1 MAFLC
6 ETPDRRVIPNWRS
19 LSDTI
24 SNGELEYPSNEHVVF
39 NLEKYE
45 NDWNQEHSLLYA
57 SELVSAAVANGIEHN
72 STAKEA
78 AEFVL
83 THDAKITDAQKTV
96 ALSLLQDDAAEA
108 VVKCNHEIDELLM
121 NTSEIYAKIGYFK
134 SLIRKYPYSPI
145 NYVEIA
151 RFYAMIGQTKQAIN
165 MMNIALALD
174 SENRFVSRSAA
185 RLFVHVED
193 LDRAHYVLRK
203 NEQVAFDPWL
213 MASEISVNLLRGRS
227 SSLIKKGIALINS
240 GDFSPFSLS
249 ELSSSLGTLELVKGT
264 QKKSKLFFEKSLIS
278 PNDNSLAQAEW
289 AKANKLSLHFDKAVC
304 EKVNMSYEANAL
316 YAYQNDKYEDALKA
330 SIRWL
335 NDMPY
340 SKNPIFVGANI
351 SYTFLK
357 DYKTAAKI
365 LKRGLEAN
373 PNEPAFM
380 NNLAYTYALDGK
392 LVEANEIMNRVNKI
406 SDIDERTK
414 ICLSA
419 TRGLIAYREKRIEEG
434 RTLYLKAIKAAKD
447 IQGDPT
453 YSWNA
458 ILNFVREEILA
469 TNIIPSD
476 IDAVLTQI
484 HEAPKD
490 KGVKMLKQDI
500 QKIVAKRRIALSMAK
515 KDK

>member
-19 LSDTI
+19 LRDTV
-24 SNGELEYPSNEHVVF
+24 SNGELEYPSNEHIAF
-39 NLEKYE
+39 NLEEYE
-45 NDWNQEHSLLYA
+45 HDWSREHSLLYA
-57 SELVSAAVANGIEHN
+57 SELVSAAVANGIRHN
-72 STAKEA
+72 SVAKDA

-83 THDAKITDAQKTV
+83 NQDGKTTESQRTV
-96 ALSLLQDDAAEA
+96 ALSLLAEDNDRA
-108 VVKCNHEIDELLM
+108 FPKCNHEIDELLM
-121 NTSEIYAKIGYFK
+121 NTGEIYAKIGYLK
-134 SLIRKYPYSPI
+134 SIIRKYPFSPI

-151 RFYAMIGQTKQAIN
+151 RFYTMIGQTNQAIK
-165 MMNIALALD
+165 MMNIALGLD
-174 SENRFVSRSAA
+174 SENRFISRSAA

-193 LDRAHYVLRK
+193 LDLAHYVLRK
-203 NEQVAFDPWL
+203 NKQVAFDPWL
-213 MASEISVNLLRGRS
+213 MASEISVNLLRERS
-227 SSLIKKGIALINS
+227 SSLIKKGVALINS

-249 ELSSSLGTLELVKGT
+249 ELSSSLGTLEFVKGT
-264 QKKSKLFFEKSLIS
+264 QKRSKLFFEKSLIS

-289 AKANKLSLHFDKAVC
+289 AKANKLSLHFDKTVC
-304 EKVNMSYEANAL
+304 DKVNMSYEANAL
-316 YAYQNDKYEDALKA
+316 YAYQKDKYEDALKA

-392 LVEANEIMNRVNKI
+392 LVEANEIIQKANKV
-406 SDIDERTK
+406 SDIDERTQ

-434 RTLYLKAIKAAKD
+434 RALYMEAIKAAKD
-447 IQGDPT
+447 IPGDPT
-453 YSWNA
+453 YNWNA
-458 ILNFVREEILA
+458 ILNFIREEILA
-469 TNIIPSD
+469 TNLIPSD
-476 IDAVLTQI
+476 VDEVLNQI

-500 QKIVAKRRIALSMAK
+500 QQLISKR
-515 KDK
+515 

>member
-19 LSDTI
+19 LRDTV
-24 SNGELEYPSNEHVVF
+24 SNGELEYPSNEHIAF
-39 NLEKYE
+39 NLEEYE
-45 NDWNQEHSLLYA
+45 HDWSREHSLLYA
-57 SELVSAAVANGIEHN
+57 SELVSAAVANGIRHN
-72 STAKEA
+72 SVAKDA

-83 THDAKITDAQKTV
+83 NQDGKTTESQRTV
-96 ALSLLQDDAAEA
+96 ALSLLAEDNDRA
-108 VVKCNHEIDELLM
+108 FPKCNHEIDELLM
-121 NTSEIYAKIGYFK
+121 NTGEIYAKIGYLK
-134 SLIRKYPYSPI
+134 SIIRKYPFSPI
-145 NYVEIA
+145 NYVEVA
-151 RFYAMIGQTKQAIN
+151 RFYTMIGQTNQAIK
-165 MMNIALALD
+165 MMNIALGLD
-174 SENRFVSRSAA
+174 SENRFISRSAA

-193 LDRAHYVLRK
+193 LDLAHYVLRK
-203 NEQVAFDPWL
+203 NKQVAFDPWL
-213 MASEISVNLLRGRS
+213 MASEISVNLLRERS
-227 SSLIKKGIALINS
+227 SSLIKKGVALINS

-249 ELSSSLGTLELVKGT
+249 ELSSSLGTLEFVKGT
-264 QKKSKLFFEKSLIS
+264 QKRSKLFFEKSLIS

-289 AKANKLSLHFDKAVC
+289 AKANKLSLHFDKTVC
-304 EKVNMSYEANAL
+304 DKVNMSYEANAL
-316 YAYQNDKYEDALKA
+316 YAFQKDKYEDALKA

-392 LVEANEIMNRVNKI
+392 LVEANEIIQKANKI
-406 SDIDERTK
+406 SDIDERTQ

-434 RTLYLKAIKAAKD
+434 RALYMEAIKAAKD
-447 IQGDPT
+447 IPGDPT
-453 YSWNA
+453 YNWNA
-458 ILNFVREEILA
+458 ILNFIREEILA
-469 TNIIPSD
+469 TNLIPSD
-476 IDAVLTQI
+476 VDEVLNQI

-500 QKIVAKRRIALSMAK
+500 QQLISKR
-515 KDK
+515 

>member
-19 LSDTI
+19 LRDTV
-24 SNGELEYPSNEHVVF
+24 SNGELEYPSNEHIAF
-39 NLEKYE
+39 NLEEYE
-45 NDWNQEHSLLYA
+45 HDWSREHSLLYA
-57 SELVSAAVANGIEHN
+57 SELVSAAVANGIIHN
-72 STAKEA
+72 SVAKDA

-83 THDAKITDAQKTV
+83 NQDGKTTESQRTV
-96 ALSLLQDDAAEA
+96 ALSLLAEDNDRA
-108 VVKCNHEIDELLM
+108 FPKCNHEIDELLM
-121 NTSEIYAKIGYFK
+121 NTGEIYAKIGYLK
-134 SLIRKYPYSPI
+134 SIIRKYPFSPI
-145 NYVEIA
+145 NYVEVA
-151 RFYAMIGQTKQAIN
+151 RFYTMIGQTNQAIK
-165 MMNIALALD
+165 MMNIALGLD
-174 SENRFVSRSAA
+174 SDNRFISRSAA

-193 LDRAHYVLRK
+193 LDLAHYVLRK
-203 NEQVAFDPWL
+203 NKQVAFDPWL
-213 MASEISVNLLRGRS
+213 MASEISVNLMRERS
-227 SSLIKKGIALINS
+227 SSLIKKGVALINS

-249 ELSSSLGTLELVKGT
+249 ELSSSLGTLEFVKGT
-264 QKKSKLFFEKSLIS
+264 QKRSKLFFEKSLIS

-289 AKANKLSLHFDKAVC
+289 AKANKLSLHFDKTVC
-304 EKVNMSYEANAL
+304 DKVNMSYEANAL
-316 YAYQNDKYEDALKA
+316 YAYQKDKYEDALKA

-373 PNEPAFM
+373 PNEPAFI

-392 LVEANEIMNRVNKI
+392 LVEANEIIQKANKV
-406 SDIDERTK
+406 SDIDERTQ

-434 RTLYLKAIKAAKD
+434 RALYMEAIKAAKD
-447 IQGDPT
+447 IPGDPT
-453 YSWNA
+453 YNWNA
-458 ILNFVREEILA
+458 ILNFIREEILA
-469 TNIIPSD
+469 TNLIPSD
-476 IDAVLTQI
+476 VDEVLNQI

-490 KGVKMLKQDI
+490 KGIKMLKQDI
-500 QKIVAKRRIALSMAK
+500 QQLISKR
-515 KDK
+515 

>member
-19 LSDTI
+19 LRDTV
-24 SNGELEYPSNEHVVF
+24 SNGELEYPSNEHIAF
-39 NLEKYE
+39 NLEEYE
-45 NDWNQEHSLLYA
+45 HDWSREHSLLYA
-57 SELVSAAVANGIEHN
+57 SELVSAAVANGIRHN
-72 STAKEA
+72 SVAKDA

-83 THDAKITDAQKTV
+83 NQNGKTTESQRTV
-96 ALSLLQDDAAEA
+96 ALSLLAEDNDRA
-108 VVKCNHEIDELLM
+108 FPKCNHEIDELLM
-121 NTSEIYAKIGYFK
+121 NTGEIYAKIGYLK
-134 SLIRKYPYSPI
+134 SIIRKYPFSPI
-145 NYVEIA
+145 NYVEVA
-151 RFYAMIGQTKQAIN
+151 RFYTMIGQTNQAIK
-165 MMNIALALD
+165 MMNIALGLD
-174 SENRFVSRSAA
+174 SENRFISRSAA

-193 LDRAHYVLRK
+193 LDLAHYVLRK
-203 NEQVAFDPWL
+203 NKQVAFDPWL
-213 MASEISVNLLRGRS
+213 MASEISVNLLRERS
-227 SSLIKKGIALINS
+227 SSLIKKGVALINS

-249 ELSSSLGTLELVKGT
+249 ELSSSLGTLEFVKGT
-264 QKKSKLFFEKSLIS
+264 QKRSKLFFEKSLIS

-289 AKANKLSLHFDKAVC
+289 AKANKLSLHFDKTVC
-304 EKVNMSYEANAL
+304 DKVNMSYEANAL
-316 YAYQNDKYEDALKA
+316 YAYQKDKYEDALKA

-392 LVEANEIMNRVNKI
+392 LVEANEIIQKANKV
-406 SDIDERTK
+406 SDIDERTQ

-434 RTLYLKAIKAAKD
+434 RALYMEAIKAAKD
-447 IQGDPT
+447 IPGDPT
-453 YSWNA
+453 YNWNA
-458 ILNFVREEILA
+458 ILNFIREEILA
-469 TNIIPSD
+469 TNLIPSD
-476 IDAVLTQI
+476 VDEVLNQI

-500 QKIVAKRRIALSMAK
+500 QQLISKR
-515 KDK
+515 

>member
-19 LSDTI
+19 LRDTV
-24 SNGELEYPSNEHVVF
+24 SNGELEYPSNEHIAF
-39 NLEKYE
+39 NLEEYE
-45 NDWNQEHSLLYA
+45 NDWNREHSLLYA
-57 SELVSAAVANGIEHN
+57 SELVSAAVANGVRHN
-72 STAKEA
+72 SVAKSA

-83 THDAKITDAQKTV
+83 NQDGKTTESQRTV
-96 ALSLLQDDAAEA
+96 ALSLLAEDNA
-108 VVKCNHEIDELLM
+108 IAFPQCNHEIDELLM
-121 NTSEIYAKIGYFK
+121 NTGEIYAKIGYLK
-134 SLIRKYPYSPI
+134 SIIRKYPFSPI
-145 NYVEIA
+145 NYVEVA
-151 RFYAMIGQTKQAIN
+151 RFYTMIGQTNQAIK
-165 MMNIALALD
+165 MMNIALDLD
-174 SENRFVSRSAA
+174 SENRFISRSAA

-203 NEQVAFDPWL
+203 NKQVAFDPWL
-213 MASEISVNLLRGRS
+213 MASEISVNLLRERN
-227 SSLIKKGIALINS
+227 SSLVKKSVALINS

-249 ELSSSLGTLELVKGT
+249 ELSSSLGTLEFVKGT

-289 AKANKLSLHFDKAVC
+289 AKANKLSLHFDKTVC

-316 YAYQNDKYEDALKA
+316 YAYQKDKYEDALKA

-392 LVEANEIMNRVNKI
+392 LVEANEIIQKANKV
-406 SDIDERTK
+406 SDIDERTQ

-434 RTLYLKAIKAAKD
+434 RALYMEAIKAAKD
-447 IQGDPT
+447 IPGDPT
-453 YSWNA
+453 YNWNA
-458 ILNFVREEILA
+458 ILNFIREEILA
-469 TNIIPSD
+469 TNLIPSD
-476 IDAVLTQI
+476 VDEVLNQI

-500 QKIVAKRRIALSMAK
+500 RQLISKRRVAPFELL
-515 KDK
+515 

>member
-19 LSDTI
+19 LRDTV
-24 SNGELEYPSNEHVVF
+24 SNGELEYPSNEHIAF
-39 NLEKYE
+39 NLEEYE
-45 NDWNQEHSLLYA
+45 HDWSREHSLLYA
-57 SELVSAAVANGIEHN
+57 SELVSAAVANGIRHN
-72 STAKEA
+72 SVAKDA

-83 THDAKITDAQKTV
+83 NQDGKTTESQRTV
-96 ALSLLQDDAAEA
+96 ALSLLAEDNDRA
-108 VVKCNHEIDELLM
+108 FPKCNHEIDELLM
-121 NTSEIYAKIGYFK
+121 NTGEIYAKIGYLK
-134 SLIRKYPYSPI
+134 SIIRKYPFSPI
-145 NYVEIA
+145 NYVEVA
-151 RFYAMIGQTKQAIN
+151 RFYTMIGQTNQAIK
-165 MMNIALALD
+165 MMNIALGLD
-174 SENRFVSRSAA
+174 PENRFISRSAA

-193 LDRAHYVLRK
+193 LDLAHYVLRK
-203 NEQVAFDPWL
+203 NKQVAFDPWL
-213 MASEISVNLLRGRS
+213 MASEISVNLLRERS
-227 SSLIKKGIALINS
+227 SSLIKKGVALINS

-249 ELSSSLGTLELVKGT
+249 ELSSSLGTLEFVKGT
-264 QKKSKLFFEKSLIS
+264 QKRSKLFFEKSLIS

-289 AKANKLSLHFDKAVC
+289 AKANKLSLHFDKTVC
-304 EKVNMSYEANAL
+304 DKVNMSYEANAL
-316 YAYQNDKYEDALKA
+316 YAYQKDKYEDALKA

-392 LVEANEIMNRVNKI
+392 LVEANEIIQKANKV
-406 SDIDERTK
+406 SDIDERTQ

-434 RTLYLKAIKAAKD
+434 RALYMEAIKAAKD
-447 IQGDPT
+447 IPGDPT
-453 YSWNA
+453 YNWNA
-458 ILNFVREEILA
+458 ILNFIREEILA
-469 TNIIPSD
+469 TNLIPSD
-476 IDAVLTQI
+476 VDEVLNQI

-500 QKIVAKRRIALSMAK
+500 QQLISKR
-515 KDK
+515 

>member
-19 LSDTI
+19 LRDTV
-24 SNGELEYPSNEHVVF
+24 SNGELEYPSNEHIAF
-39 NLEKYE
+39 NLEEYE
-45 NDWNQEHSLLYA
+45 HDWSREHSLLYA
-57 SELVSAAVANGIEHN
+57 SELVSAAVANGIRHN
-72 STAKEA
+72 SVAKDA

-83 THDAKITDAQKTV
+83 NQDGKTTESQRTV
-96 ALSLLQDDAAEA
+96 ALSLLAEDNDRA
-108 VVKCNHEIDELLM
+108 FPKCNHEIDELLM
-121 NTSEIYAKIGYFK
+121 NTGEIYAKIGYLK
-134 SLIRKYPYSPI
+134 SIIRKYPFSPI
-145 NYVEIA
+145 NYVEVA
-151 RFYAMIGQTKQAIN
+151 RFYTMIGQTNQAIK
-165 MMNIALALD
+165 MMNIALGLD
-174 SENRFVSRSAA
+174 PENRFISRSAA

-193 LDRAHYVLRK
+193 LDLAHYVLRK
-203 NEQVAFDPWL
+203 NKQVAFDPWL
-213 MASEISVNLLRGRS
+213 MASEISVNLLRERS
-227 SSLIKKGIALINS
+227 SSLIKKGVALINS

-249 ELSSSLGTLELVKGT
+249 ELSSSLGTLEFVKGT
-264 QKKSKLFFEKSLIS
+264 QKRSKLFFEKSLIS

-289 AKANKLSLHFDKAVC
+289 AKANKLSLHFDKTVC
-304 EKVNMSYEANAL
+304 DKVNMSYEANAL
-316 YAYQNDKYEDALKA
+316 YAYQKDKYEDAVKA

-373 PNEPAFM
+373 PNEPAFI

-392 LVEANEIMNRVNKI
+392 LVEANEIIQKANKV
-406 SDIDERTK
+406 SDIDERTQ

-434 RTLYLKAIKAAKD
+434 RALYMEAIKAAKD
-447 IQGDPT
+447 IPGDPT
-453 YSWNA
+453 YNWNA
-458 ILNFVREEILA
+458 ILNFIREEILA
-469 TNIIPSD
+469 TNLIPSD
-476 IDAVLTQI
+476 VDEVLNQI

-500 QKIVAKRRIALSMAK
+500 QQLISKR
-515 KDK
+515 

>member
-19 LSDTI
+19 LRDTV
-24 SNGELEYPSNEHVVF
+24 SNGELEYPSNEHIAF
-39 NLEKYE
+39 NLEEYE
-45 NDWNQEHSLLYA
+45 HDWSREHSLLYA
-57 SELVSAAVANGIEHN
+57 SELVSAAVANGIRHN
-72 STAKEA
+72 SVAKDA

-83 THDAKITDAQKTV
+83 NQDGKTTESQRTV
-96 ALSLLQDDAAEA
+96 ALSLLAEDNDRA
-108 VVKCNHEIDELLM
+108 FPKCNHEIDELLM
-121 NTSEIYAKIGYFK
+121 NTGEIYAKIGYLK
-134 SLIRKYPYSPI
+134 SIIRKYPFSPI
-145 NYVEIA
+145 NYVEVA
-151 RFYAMIGQTKQAIN
+151 RFYTMIGQTNQAIK
-165 MMNIALALD
+165 MMNIALGLD
-174 SENRFVSRSAA
+174 PENRFISRSAA

-193 LDRAHYVLRK
+193 LDLAHYVLRK
-203 NEQVAFDPWL
+203 NKQVAFDPWL
-213 MASEISVNLLRGRS
+213 MASEISVNLLRERS
-227 SSLIKKGIALINS
+227 SSLIKKGVALINS

-249 ELSSSLGTLELVKGT
+249 ELSSSLGTLEFVKGT
-264 QKKSKLFFEKSLIS
+264 QKRSKLFFEKSLIS

-289 AKANKLSLHFDKAVC
+289 AKANKLSLHFDKTVC
-304 EKVNMSYEANAL
+304 DKVNMSYEANAL
-316 YAYQNDKYEDALKA
+316 YAYQKDKYEDALKA

-392 LVEANEIMNRVNKI
+392 LVEANEIIQKANKV
-406 SDIDERTK
+406 SDIDERTQ

-434 RTLYLKAIKAAKD
+434 RALYMEAIKAAKD
-447 IQGDPT
+447 IPGDPT
-453 YSWNA
+453 YNWNA
-458 ILNFVREEILA
+458 ILNFIREEILA
-469 TNIIPSD
+469 TNLIPSD
-476 IDAVLTQI
+476 VEEVLNQI

-500 QKIVAKRRIALSMAK
+500 QQLISKR
-515 KDK
+515 

>member
-19 LSDTI
+19 LRDTV
-24 SNGELEYPSNEHVVF
+24 SNGELEYPSNEHIAF
-39 NLEKYE
+39 NLEEYE
-45 NDWNQEHSLLYA
+45 HDWSREHSLLYA
-57 SELVSAAVANGIEHN
+57 SELVSAAVANGIRHN
-72 STAKEA
+72 SVAKDA

-83 THDAKITDAQKTV
+83 NQDGKTTESQRTV
-96 ALSLLQDDAAEA
+96 ALSLLAEDNDRA
-108 VVKCNHEIDELLM
+108 FPKCNHEIDELLM
-121 NTSEIYAKIGYFK
+121 NTGEIYAKIGYLK
-134 SLIRKYPYSPI
+134 SIIRKYPLSPI
-145 NYVEIA
+145 NYVEVA
-151 RFYAMIGQTKQAIN
+151 RFYTMIGQTNQAIK
-165 MMNIALALD
+165 MMNIALGLD
-174 SENRFVSRSAA
+174 PENRFISRSAA

-193 LDRAHYVLRK
+193 LDLAHYVLRK
-203 NEQVAFDPWL
+203 NKQVAFDPWL
-213 MASEISVNLLRGRS
+213 MASEISVNLLRERS
-227 SSLIKKGIALINS
+227 SSLIKKGVALINS

-249 ELSSSLGTLELVKGT
+249 ELSSSLGTLEFVKGT
-264 QKKSKLFFEKSLIS
+264 QKRSKLFFEKSLIS

-289 AKANKLSLHFDKAVC
+289 AKANKLSLHFDKTVC
-304 EKVNMSYEANAL
+304 DKVNMSYEANAL
-316 YAYQNDKYEDALKA
+316 YAYQKDKYEDALKA

-373 PNEPAFM
+373 PNEPAFI

-392 LVEANEIMNRVNKI
+392 LVEANEIIQKANKV
-406 SDIDERTK
+406 SDIDERTQ

-434 RTLYLKAIKAAKD
+434 RALYMEAIKAAKD
-447 IQGDPT
+447 IPGDPT
-453 YSWNA
+453 YNWNA
-458 ILNFVREEILA
+458 ILNFIREEILA
-469 TNIIPSD
+469 TNLIPSD
-476 IDAVLTQI
+476 VDEVLNQI

-500 QKIVAKRRIALSMAK
+500 QQLISKR
-515 KDK
+515 

>member
-19 LSDTI
+19 LRDTV
-24 SNGELEYPSNEHVVF
+24 SNGELEYPSNEHIAF
-39 NLEKYE
+39 NLEEYE
-45 NDWNQEHSLLYA
+45 HDWSREHSLLYA
-57 SELVSAAVANGIEHN
+57 SELVSAAVANGIRHN
-72 STAKEA
+72 SVAKDA

-83 THDAKITDAQKTV
+83 NQDGKTTESQRTV
-96 ALSLLQDDAAEA
+96 ALSLLSEDNDRAFP
-108 VVKCNHEIDELLM
+108 KCNHEIDELLM
-121 NTSEIYAKIGYFK
+121 NTGEIYAKIGYLK
-134 SLIRKYPYSPI
+134 SIIRKYPFSPI

-151 RFYAMIGQTKQAIN
+151 RFYTMIGQTNQAIK
-165 MMNIALALD
+165 MMNIALGLD
-174 SENRFVSRSAA
+174 SENRFISRSAA

-193 LDRAHYVLRK
+193 LDLAHYVLRK
-203 NEQVAFDPWL
+203 NKQVAFDPWL
-213 MASEISVNLLRGRS
+213 MASEISVNLLRERS
-227 SSLIKKGIALINS
+227 SSLIKKGVALINS

-249 ELSSSLGTLELVKGT
+249 ELSSSLGTLEFVKGT
-264 QKKSKLFFEKSLIS
+264 QKRSKLFFEKSLIS

-289 AKANKLSLHFDKAVC
+289 AKANKLSLHFDKSVC
-304 EKVNMSYEANAL
+304 DKVNMSYEANAL
-316 YAYQNDKYEDALKA
+316 YAYQKDKYEDALKA

-392 LVEANEIMNRVNKI
+392 LVEANEIIQKANKV
-406 SDIDERTK
+406 SDIDERTQ

-434 RTLYLKAIKAAKD
+434 RALYMEAIKAAKD
-447 IQGDPT
+447 IPGDPT
-453 YSWNA
+453 YNWNA
-458 ILNFVREEILA
+458 ILNFIREEILA
-469 TNIIPSD
+469 TNLIPSD
-476 IDAVLTQI
+476 VDEVLNQI

-500 QKIVAKRRIALSMAK
+500 QQLISKR
-515 KDK
+515 

>member
-19 LSDTI
+19 LRDTV
-24 SNGELEYPSNEHVVF
+24 SNGELEYPSNEHIAF
-39 NLEKYE
+39 NLEEYE
-45 NDWNQEHSLLYA
+45 HDWSREHSLLYA
-57 SELVSAAVANGIEHN
+57 SELVSAAVANGIRHN
-72 STAKEA
+72 SVAKDA

-83 THDAKITDAQKTV
+83 NQDGKTTESQRTV
-96 ALSLLQDDAAEA
+96 ALSLLAEDNDRA
-108 VVKCNHEIDELLM
+108 FPKCNHEIDELLM
-121 NTSEIYAKIGYFK
+121 NTGEIYAKIGYLK
-134 SLIRKYPYSPI
+134 SIIRKYPFSPI
-145 NYVEIA
+145 NYVEVA
-151 RFYAMIGQTKQAIN
+151 RFYTMIGQTNQAIK
-165 MMNIALALD
+165 MMNIALGLD
-174 SENRFVSRSAA
+174 SENRFISRSAA

-193 LDRAHYVLRK
+193 LDLAHYVLRK
-203 NEQVAFDPWL
+203 NKQVAFDPWL
-213 MASEISVNLLRGRS
+213 MASEISVNLLRERS
-227 SSLIKKGIALINS
+227 SSLIKKGVALINS

-249 ELSSSLGTLELVKGT
+249 ELSSSLGTLEFVKGT
-264 QKKSKLFFEKSLIS
+264 QKRSKLFFEKSLIS

-289 AKANKLSLHFDKAVC
+289 AKANKLSLHFDKTVC

-316 YAYQNDKYEDALKA
+316 YAYQKDKYEDALKA

-392 LVEANEIMNRVNKI
+392 LVEANEIIQKANKVA
-406 SDIDERTK
+406 DIDERTQ

-434 RTLYLKAIKAAKD
+434 RALYMEAIKAAKD
-447 IQGDPT
+447 IPGDPT
-453 YSWNA
+453 YNWNA
-458 ILNFVREEILA
+458 ILNFIREEILA
-469 TNIIPSD
+469 TNLIPSD
-476 IDAVLTQI
+476 VDEVLNQI

-500 QKIVAKRRIALSMAK
+500 RQLISKRRV
-515 KDK
+515 

>member
-19 LSDTI
+19 LRDTV
-24 SNGELEYPSNEHVVF
+24 SNGELEYPSNEHIAF
-39 NLEKYE
+39 NLEEYE
-45 NDWNQEHSLLYA
+45 HDWSREHSLLYA
-57 SELVSAAVANGIEHN
+57 SELVSAAVANGIRHN
-72 STAKEA
+72 SVAKDA

-83 THDAKITDAQKTV
+83 NQDGKTTESQRTV
-96 ALSLLQDDAAEA
+96 ALSLLAEDNDRA
-108 VVKCNHEIDELLM
+108 FPKCNHEIDELLM
-121 NTSEIYAKIGYFK
+121 NTGEIYAKIGYLK
-134 SLIRKYPYSPI
+134 SIIRKYPFSPI
-145 NYVEIA
+145 NYVEVA
-151 RFYAMIGQTKQAIN
+151 RFYTMIGQTNQAIK
-165 MMNIALALD
+165 MMNIALGLD
-174 SENRFVSRSAA
+174 PENRFISRSAA

-193 LDRAHYVLRK
+193 LDLAHYVLRK
-203 NEQVAFDPWL
+203 NKQVAFDPWL
-213 MASEISVNLLRGRS
+213 MASEISVNLLRERS
-227 SSLIKKGIALINS
+227 SSLIKKGVALINS

-249 ELSSSLGTLELVKGT
+249 ELSSSLGTLEFVKGT
-264 QKKSKLFFEKSLIS
+264 QKRSKLFFEKSLIS

-289 AKANKLSLHFDKAVC
+289 AKANKLSLHFDKTVC
-304 EKVNMSYEANAL
+304 DKVNMSYEANAL
-316 YAYQNDKYEDALKA
+316 YAYQKDKYEDALKA

-373 PNEPAFM
+373 PNEPAFI

-392 LVEANEIMNRVNKI
+392 LVEANEIIQKANKV
-406 SDIDERTK
+406 SDIDERTQ

-434 RTLYLKAIKAAKD
+434 RALYMEAIKAAKD
-447 IQGDPT
+447 IPGDPT
-453 YSWNA
+453 YNWNA
-458 ILNFVREEILA
+458 ILNFIREEILA
-469 TNIIPSD
+469 TNLIPSD
-476 IDAVLTQI
+476 VDEVLNQI

-490 KGVKMLKQDI
+490 KGVKMLKQNI
-500 QKIVAKRRIALSMAK
+500 QQLISKR
-515 KDK
+515 

>member
-19 LSDTI
+19 LRDTV
-24 SNGELEYPSNEHVVF
+24 SNGELEYPSNEHIAF
-39 NLEKYE
+39 NLEEYE
-45 NDWNQEHSLLYA
+45 HDWSREHSLLYA
-57 SELVSAAVANGIEHN
+57 SELVSAAVANGIRHN
-72 STAKEA
+72 SVAKDA

-83 THDAKITDAQKTV
+83 NQDGKTTESQRTV
-96 ALSLLQDDAAEA
+96 ALSLLAEDNDRA
-108 VVKCNHEIDELLM
+108 FPKSNHEIDELLM
-121 NTSEIYAKIGYFK
+121 NTGEIYAKIGYLK
-134 SLIRKYPYSPI
+134 SIIRKYPFSPI
-145 NYVEIA
+145 NYVEVA
-151 RFYAMIGQTKQAIN
+151 RFYTMIGQTNQAIK
-165 MMNIALALD
+165 MMNIALGLD
-174 SENRFVSRSAA
+174 PENRFISRSAA

-193 LDRAHYVLRK
+193 LDLAHYVLRK
-203 NEQVAFDPWL
+203 NKQVAFDPWL
-213 MASEISVNLLRGRS
+213 MASEISVNLLRERS
-227 SSLIKKGIALINS
+227 SSLIKKGVALINS

-249 ELSSSLGTLELVKGT
+249 ELSSSLGTLEFVKGT
-264 QKKSKLFFEKSLIS
+264 QKRSKLFFEKSLIS

-289 AKANKLSLHFDKAVC
+289 AKANKLSLHFDKTVC
-304 EKVNMSYEANAL
+304 DKVNMSYEANAL
-316 YAYQNDKYEDALKA
+316 YAYQKDKYEDALKA

-373 PNEPAFM
+373 PNEPAFI

-392 LVEANEIMNRVNKI
+392 LVEANEIIQKANKV
-406 SDIDERTK
+406 SDIDERTQ

-434 RTLYLKAIKAAKD
+434 RALYMEAIKAAKD
-447 IQGDPT
+447 IPGDPT
-453 YSWNA
+453 YNWNA
-458 ILNFVREEILA
+458 ILNFIREEILA
-469 TNIIPSD
+469 TNLIPSD
-476 IDAVLTQI
+476 VDEVLNQI

-500 QKIVAKRRIALSMAK
+500 QQLISKR
-515 KDK
+515 

>member
-19 LSDTI
+19 LRDTV
-24 SNGELEYPSNEHVVF
+24 SNGELEYPSNEHIAF
-39 NLEKYE
+39 NLEEYE
-45 NDWNQEHSLLYA
+45 HDWSREHSLLYA
-57 SELVSAAVANGIEHN
+57 SELVSAAVANGIRHN
-72 STAKEA
+72 SVAKDA

-83 THDAKITDAQKTV
+83 NQDGKTTESQRTV
-96 ALSLLQDDAAEA
+96 ALSLLAEDNDRA
-108 VVKCNHEIDELLM
+108 FPKCNHEIDELLM
-121 NTSEIYAKIGYFK
+121 NTGEIYAKIGYLK
-134 SLIRKYPYSPI
+134 SIIRKYPFSPI
-145 NYVEIA
+145 NYVEVA
-151 RFYAMIGQTKQAIN
+151 RFYIMIGQTNQAIK
-165 MMNIALALD
+165 MMNIALGLD
-174 SENRFVSRSAA
+174 SENRFISRSAA

-193 LDRAHYVLRK
+193 LDLAHYVLRK
-203 NEQVAFDPWL
+203 NKQVAFDPWL
-213 MASEISVNLLRGRS
+213 MASEISVNLLRERS
-227 SSLIKKGIALINS
+227 SSLIKKGVALINS

-249 ELSSSLGTLELVKGT
+249 ELSSSLGTLEFVKGT
-264 QKKSKLFFEKSLIS
+264 QKRSKLFFEKSLIS

-289 AKANKLSLHFDKAVC
+289 AKANKLSLHFDKTVC

-316 YAYQNDKYEDALKA
+316 YAYQKDKYEDALKA

-392 LVEANEIMNRVNKI
+392 LVEANEIIQKANKVA
-406 SDIDERTK
+406 DIDERTQ

-434 RTLYLKAIKAAKD
+434 RALYMEAIKAAKD
-447 IQGDPT
+447 IPGDPT
-453 YSWNA
+453 YNWNA
-458 ILNFVREEILA
+458 ILNFIREEILA
-469 TNIIPSD
+469 TNLIPSD
-476 IDAVLTQI
+476 VDEVLNQI

-500 QKIVAKRRIALSMAK
+500 RQLISKRRV
-515 KDK
+515 

>member
-19 LSDTI
+19 LRDTV
-24 SNGELEYPSNEHVVF
+24 SNGELEYPSNEHIAF
-39 NLEKYE
+39 NLEEYE
-45 NDWNQEHSLLYA
+45 HAWSREHSLLYA
-57 SELVSAAVANGIEHN
+57 SELVSAAVANGIRHN
-72 STAKEA
+72 SVAKDA

-83 THDAKITDAQKTV
+83 NQDGKTTESQRTV
-96 ALSLLQDDAAEA
+96 ALSLLAEDNDRA
-108 VVKCNHEIDELLM
+108 FPKCNHEIDELLM
-121 NTSEIYAKIGYFK
+121 NTGEIYAKIGYLK
-134 SLIRKYPYSPI
+134 SIIRKYPFSPI

-151 RFYAMIGQTKQAIN
+151 RFYTMIGQTNQAIK
-165 MMNIALALD
+165 MMNIALGLD
-174 SENRFVSRSAA
+174 SENRFISRSAA

-193 LDRAHYVLRK
+193 LDLAHYVLRK
-203 NEQVAFDPWL
+203 NKQVAFDPWL
-213 MASEISVNLLRGRS
+213 MASEISVNLLRERS
-227 SSLIKKGIALINS
+227 SSLIKKGVALINS

-249 ELSSSLGTLELVKGT
+249 ELSSSLGTLEFVKGT
-264 QKKSKLFFEKSLIS
+264 QKRSKLFFEKSLIS

-289 AKANKLSLHFDKAVC
+289 AKANKLSLHFDKTVC

-316 YAYQNDKYEDALKA
+316 YAYQKDKYEDALKA

-392 LVEANEIMNRVNKI
+392 LVEANEIIQKANKVA
-406 SDIDERTK
+406 DIDERTQ

-434 RTLYLKAIKAAKD
+434 RALYMEAIKAAKD
-447 IQGDPT
+447 IPGDPT
-453 YSWNA
+453 YNWNA
-458 ILNFVREEILA
+458 ILNFIREEILA
-469 TNIIPSD
+469 TNLIPSD
-476 IDAVLTQI
+476 VDEVLNQI

-500 QKIVAKRRIALSMAK
+500 RQLISKRRV
-515 KDK
+515 

>member
-19 LSDTI
+19 LRDTV
-24 SNGELEYPSNEHVVF
+24 SNGELEYPSNEHIAF
-39 NLEKYE
+39 NLEEYE
-45 NDWNQEHSLLYA
+45 HDWSREHSLLYA
-57 SELVSAAVANGIEHN
+57 SELVSAAVANGIRHN
-72 STAKEA
+72 SVAKDA

-83 THDAKITDAQKTV
+83 NQDGKTTESQRTV
-96 ALSLLQDDAAEA
+96 ALSLLAEDNDRA
-108 VVKCNHEIDELLM
+108 FPKCNHEIDELLM
-121 NTSEIYAKIGYFK
+121 NTGEIYAKIGYLK
-134 SLIRKYPYSPI
+134 SIIRKYPFSPI
-145 NYVEIA
+145 NYVEVA
-151 RFYAMIGQTKQAIN
+151 RFYTMIGQTNQAIK
-165 MMNIALALD
+165 MMNIALGLD
-174 SENRFVSRSAA
+174 PENRFISRSAA

-193 LDRAHYVLRK
+193 LDLAHYVLRK
-203 NEQVAFDPWL
+203 NKQVAFDPWL
-213 MASEISVNLLRGRS
+213 MASEISVNLLRERS
-227 SSLIKKGIALINS
+227 SSLIKKGVALINS

-249 ELSSSLGTLELVKGT
+249 ELSSSLGTLEFVKGT
-264 QKKSKLFFEKSLIS
+264 QKRSKLFFEKSLIS

-289 AKANKLSLHFDKAVC
+289 AKANKLSLHFDKTVC
-304 EKVNMSYEANAL
+304 DKVNMSYEANAL
-316 YAYQNDKYEDALKA
+316 YAYQKDKYEDALKA

-373 PNEPAFM
+373 PNEPAFI

-392 LVEANEIMNRVNKI
+392 LVEANEIIQKANKV
-406 SDIDERTK
+406 SDIDERTQ

-434 RTLYLKAIKAAKD
+434 RALYMEAIKAAKD
-447 IQGDPT
+447 IPGDPT
-453 YSWNA
+453 YNWNA
-458 ILNFVREEILA
+458 ILNFIREEILA
-469 TNIIPSD
+469 TNLIPSD
-476 IDAVLTQI
+476 VDEVLNQI

-500 QKIVAKRRIALSMAK
+500 QQLISKR
-515 KDK
+515 

>member
-1 MAFLC
+1 M
-6 ETPDRRVIPNWRS
+6 
-19 LSDTI
+19 
-24 SNGELEYPSNEHVVF
+24 
-39 NLEKYE
+39 
-45 NDWNQEHSLLYA
+45 
-57 SELVSAAVANGIEHN
+57 VSAAVANGIRHN
-72 STAKEA
+72 SVAKDA

-83 THDAKITDAQKTV
+83 NQDGKTTESQRTV
-96 ALSLLQDDAAEA
+96 ALSLLAEDNDRA
-108 VVKCNHEIDELLM
+108 FPKCNHEIDELLM
-121 NTSEIYAKIGYFK
+121 NTGEIYAKIGYLK
-134 SLIRKYPYSPI
+134 SIIRKYPFSPI
-145 NYVEIA
+145 NYVEVA
-151 RFYAMIGQTKQAIN
+151 RFYTMIGQTNQAIK
-165 MMNIALALD
+165 MMNIALGLD
-174 SENRFVSRSAA
+174 SENRFISRSAA

-193 LDRAHYVLRK
+193 LDLAHYVLRK
-203 NEQVAFDPWL
+203 NKQVAFDPWL
-213 MASEISVNLLRGRS
+213 MASEISVNLLRERS
-227 SSLIKKGIALINS
+227 SSLIKKGVALINS

-249 ELSSSLGTLELVKGT
+249 ELSSSLGTLEFVKGT
-264 QKKSKLFFEKSLIS
+264 QKRSKLFFEKSLIS

-289 AKANKLSLHFDKAVC
+289 AKANKLSLHFDKTVC
-304 EKVNMSYEANAL
+304 DKVNMSYEANAL
-316 YAYQNDKYEDALKA
+316 YAYQKDKYEDALKA

-392 LVEANEIMNRVNKI
+392 LVEANEIIQKANKV
-406 SDIDERTK
+406 SDIDERTQ

-434 RTLYLKAIKAAKD
+434 RALYMEAIKAAKD
-447 IQGDPT
+447 IPGDPT
-453 YSWNA
+453 YNWNA
-458 ILNFVREEILA
+458 ILNFIREEILA
-469 TNIIPSD
+469 TNLIPSD
-476 IDAVLTQI
+476 VDEVLNQI

-500 QKIVAKRRIALSMAK
+500 QQLISKR
-515 KDK
+515 

>member
-19 LSDTI
+19 LRDTV
-24 SNGELEYPSNEHVVF
+24 SNGELEYPSNEHIAF
-39 NLEKYE
+39 NLEEYE
-45 NDWNQEHSLLYA
+45 HDWSREHSLLYA
-57 SELVSAAVANGIEHN
+57 SELVSAAVANGIRHN
-72 STAKEA
+72 SVAKDA

-83 THDAKITDAQKTV
+83 NQDGKTTESQRTV
-96 ALSLLQDDAAEA
+96 ALSLLAEDNDRA
-108 VVKCNHEIDELLM
+108 FPKCNHEIDELLM
-121 NTSEIYAKIGYFK
+121 NTGEIYAKIGYLK
-134 SLIRKYPYSPI
+134 SIIRKYPFSPI
-145 NYVEIA
+145 NYVEVA
-151 RFYAMIGQTKQAIN
+151 RFYTMIGQTNQAIK
-165 MMNIALALD
+165 MMNIALGLD
-174 SENRFVSRSAA
+174 SGNRFISRSAA

-193 LDRAHYVLRK
+193 LDLAHYVLRK
-203 NEQVAFDPWL
+203 NKQVAFDPWL
-213 MASEISVNLLRGRS
+213 MASEISVNLLRERS
-227 SSLIKKGIALINS
+227 SSLIKKGVALINS

-249 ELSSSLGTLELVKGT
+249 ELSSSLGTLEFVKGT
-264 QKKSKLFFEKSLIS
+264 QKRSKLFFEKSLIS

-289 AKANKLSLHFDKAVC
+289 AKANKLSLHFDKTVC
-304 EKVNMSYEANAL
+304 DKVNMSYEANAL
-316 YAYQNDKYEDALKA
+316 YAYQKDKYEDALKA

-392 LVEANEIMNRVNKI
+392 LVEANEIIQKANKV
-406 SDIDERTK
+406 SDIDERTQ

-434 RTLYLKAIKAAKD
+434 RALYMEAIKAAKD
-447 IQGDPT
+447 IPGDPT
-453 YSWNA
+453 YNWNA
-458 ILNFVREEILA
+458 ILNFIREEILA
-469 TNIIPSD
+469 TNLIPSD
-476 IDAVLTQI
+476 VDEVLNQI

-500 QKIVAKRRIALSMAK
+500 QQLISKR
-515 KDK
+515 